1 MQRQKRTKN
10 SSIAL
15 KRCDTILLTMHQFL
29 IELKTFSIELIQFTF
44 NLLHISFIHFEKKK
58 GVVVARLYRQ
68 RGKQSKRLIH
78 IGMATLAALGIIVG
92 PYVANEFPGRS
103 VNPWSISSPP
113 EVLSA
118 STDNVTTAT
127 NISSNR
133 DSIIDYTVA
142 SGDTVSSIA
151 DKFGITSDTILWQN
165 NLASADDIKIGQ
177 TLQILP
183 VTGVAHTVTKG
194 DTVESISKKY
204 GLPNAEAIVEFP
216 FNTFTNDETFDLA
229 IGQTIIVPNG
239 VMPTAGSAVAP
250 AIAVQITPN
259 AGTVV
264 ASGNFVWPTQG
275 VITQGFYWYHPGVDI
290 ANNAEPNILAADSGK
305 IVREG
310 WDTTGYG
317 NMILIDHGNG
327 LQTLYAHMSAFY
339 VTLSQTVNR
348 GDAIGRMGST
358 GHSTG
363 PHLHFEVHENGVHM
377 NPLAYLK

>member
-1 MQRQKRTKN
+1 MHEF
-10 SSIAL
+10 
-15 KRCDTILLTMHQFL
+15 LTDL
-29 IELKTFSIELIQFTF
+29 RDFSIDLIQFTS
-44 NLLHISFIHFEKKK
+44 NLFHISFIHFEKRK
-58 GVVVARLYRQ
+58 GVVVARLYKQ
-68 RGKQSKRLIH
+68 RGKQSKKLIH
-78 IGMATLAALGIIVG
+78 VGMATLAAAGIIVG
-92 PYVANEFPGRS
+92 PYVAKEFPGRS
-103 VNPWSISSPP
+103 VNPWIITTPP
-113 EVLSA
+113 QVLSA
-118 STDNVTTAT
+118 STDNTTTAT

-142 SGDTVSSIA
+142 SGDTISSIA
-151 DKFGITSDTILWQN
+151 DKFGVSTDTILWQN
-165 NLASADDIKIGQ
+165 NLTSADDINIGQ
-177 TLQILP
+177 TLKILP
-183 VTGVAHTVTKG
+183 VTGVSHTVVKG
-194 DTVESISKKY
+194 DTVQAIAKKY

-239 VMPTAGSAVAP
+239 VMPSASGIVVP

-264 ASGNFVWPTQG
+264 ASGRFVWPTQG
-275 VITQGFYWYHPGVDI
+275 VITQGYYWYHPGVDI
-290 ANNAEPNILAADSGK
+290 ANNIEPNVLAADSGK

-339 VTLSQTVNR
+339 VTLGQTVNR
-348 GDAIGRMGST
+348 GDAIGRMGTT

-363 PHLHFEVHENGVHM
+363 PHLHFEVHINGVHT
-377 NPLAYLK
+377 NPLNYLK